1 MGEREVMQGHE
12 CDAVERIRRELRDM
26 LQRGQKITER
36 DLLRLSALTG
46 LAYGTVVRIERELT

>member
-1 MGEREVMQGHE
+1 MQGHE

-46 LAYGTVVRIERELT
+46 LAYGTVVRIEQELT

>member
-1 MGEREVMQGHE
+1 MPGTQH
-12 CDAVERIRRELRDM
+12 DAVERIRRELRDI

-46 LAYGTVVRIERELT
+46 LDYGTVVRIERELA